1 MVNDFVFLH
10 NQAVG
15 RGYPKKFHKPWQGP
29 FKVVEV
35 LGPTVY
41 RIAECAN
48 PRRQKVVHF
57 NRLKPAPAEA
67 ESRPPPEVI
76 LWPCTPR
83 LPTDPAGA
91 LLNAGDHNEDIQPPI
106 VPMEPEDRQPEPEDR
121 QPEPEDRQPVI
132 ELVPDVPGP
141 RRSSRVRRPTM
152 RYGDPVEIPET
163 IQDEDLFG

>member
-1 MVNDFVFLH
+1 MWLMNNDFVFLH
-10 NQAVG
+10 N
-15 RGYPKKFHKPWQGP
+15 RGYSKKFHKPWQGP

-35 LGPTVY
+35 LGTTVY

-67 ESRPPPEVI
+67 ESQPPPEVI
-76 LWPCTPR
+76 QWSCTPR

-91 LLNAGDHNEDIQPPI
+91 LPNAGDYNEDIQPPI
-106 VPMEPEDRQPEPEDR
+106 VPIEPEDR

-132 ELVPDVPGP
+132 ELVPDVPAESEGLP
-141 RRSSRVRRPTM
+141 YAMLIQLKFLRPYKM
-152 RYGDPVEIPET
+152 KISLVEKAV
-163 IQDEDLFG
+163 